1 MTVTR
6 RRWFTLG
13 LLAVLLA
20 GGFAGFT
27 VWQGWKAESVEPLP
41 GIAYSLGVCHTYP
54 EPVGAAGYN
63 SIAASVS
70 DPLIVGG
77 DVAASTD
84 IGDGRHVWMFGDT
97 SRDLGGQLVPAARNT
112 MLLVGNGCRA
122 VVVAP
127 AGGAVIPDRADGV
140 GYWPMS
146 LVASHADGVT
156 TLTVS
161 AQRVRGEE
169 KAFQFTNLGP
179 ALATFLIPDGGAP
192 RFVSVVDLGPDS
204 KSRRTVGWG
213 AAMAVEGDMAYIY
226 GTSNPEEPLVFGFA
240 VRVARVPLRSISD
253 VAAWRYWTGTAW
265 TDDEASATEVI
276 DAVGGVSQTFS
287 VFHRGSSWY
296 ALSKRD
302 GYLGNALAL
311 WPASEPWGTFG
322 DPVIVGLIPN
332 SADERTILRYM
343 PLAHPEL
350 ISTSPD
356 AVIVSVSRNSEDFD
370 LLKRFPTLYR
380 PYFVEVPIP
389 PAPSDQALN
398 GPEAG

>member
-6 RRWFTLG
+6 RRWFSLG
-13 LLAVLLA
+13 VLAVLLA
-20 GGFAGFT
+20 GGFAVFA
-27 VWQGWKAESVEPLP
+27 VWRGGKADSAEPLP

-63 SIAASVS
+63 NIAASVS

-127 AGGAVIPDRADGV
+127 AGGAVIPDRDDGI

-146 LVASHADGVT
+146 LVSSHAGGVT

-192 RFVSVVDLGPDS
+192 RFVSVVDIGPDS
-204 KSRRTVGWG
+204 ESRATVGWG
-213 AAMAVEGDMAYIY
+213 AAMAVDGEMAYIY
-226 GTSNPEEPLVFGFA
+226 GTSNPEEPLVFGFD
-240 VRVARVPLRSISD
+240 VRLARVPLRSISD

-265 TDDEASATEVI
+265 TDDPSFATEVI
-276 DAVGGVSQTFS
+276 APVGGVSQTFS
-287 VFHRGSSWY
+287 VFHRGSTWY

-302 GYLGNALAL
+302 GYLGTDLAL
-311 WPASEPWGTFG
+311 WPASQPWGPFG
-322 DPVIVGLIPN
+322 DPVTVGLIPN
-332 SADERTILRYM
+332 SADDRTILRYM

-350 ISTSPD
+350 IAASPD
-356 AVIVSVSRNSEDFD
+356 SIIVSVSRNSEDLA
-370 LLKRFPTLYR
+370 LLKQFPTLYR
-380 PYFVEVPIP
+380 PYFIDVTIP
-389 PAPSDQALN
+389 PKASNQVLN
-398 GPEAG
+398 GPEPG